1 MLARGPGPGAIVLV
15 DWRDNHISPE
25 PGKRRPAVVIGN
37 PAALASL
44 RVLTVV
50 PLTGQARLAL
60 PALSIRLE
68 PSPKNGLIKPSFA
81 LAWNIQTIAFER
93 ISEITAA
100 TITSD
105 EVSAL
110 KRLIFEFLN
119 LE

>member
-1 MLARGPGPGAIVLV
+1 LLVRDPAPGSIVVV
-15 DWRDNHISPE
+15 DWRDDHIAPE
-25 PGKRRPAVVIGN
+25 PGKRRPAVVISN
-37 PAALASL
+37 PAALAGL

-68 PSPKNGLIKPSFA
+68 PSPKNGLIKPCFA

-110 KRLIFEFLN
+110 KRLLFEYLN
-119 LE
+119 LD